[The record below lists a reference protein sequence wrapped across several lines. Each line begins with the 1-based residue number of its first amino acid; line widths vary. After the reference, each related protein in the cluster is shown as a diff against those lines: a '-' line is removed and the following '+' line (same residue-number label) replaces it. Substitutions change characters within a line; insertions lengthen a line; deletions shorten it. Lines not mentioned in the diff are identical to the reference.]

1 MTPATAAVDLFN
13 VGTQAGT
20 GGVYS
25 APGLVIF
32 PPGDGTGIIAFYP
45 DTETYL
51 LRITT
56 TIPSGA
62 TAGGFAIPGNL
73 IVCNPTYGN
82 VYTINSTLLTSA
94 FLGKI
99 PGGQY
104 SGCLTAN
111 NVIFAPQG
119 TPSNV
124 VNFNYATG
132 ASSNVLALRSSNIY
146 GRSWQAGAMTDAV
159 SWSAVTWSPQLG
171 LFVAIASTTTTMNYS
186 TDGKN
191 WSKTG
196 AAMTTGAI
204 NWQSITW
211 SPQLGLFVAVASG
224 PAIIMNYSS
233 DGKAWSAANMS
244 ASLNWQS
251 VTWSPQLG
259 LFVAVASGSAVMNY
273 STDGKTWTA
282 GAMTVSLNWQS
293 VTWSPQ
299 LGLFVAVA
307 SGPTSTTVMNYSSDG
322 KNWTAGAMTDSLQWY
337 AVTWS
342 PQLGLFVAIAY
353 TSAIMNYS
361 TDGKNWSKTGATLTE
376 VGSWRTLTWS
386 PQLGIFLTM
395 SSGGTT
401 PVDYSTDG
409 KNWSKTGAAMTDA
422 ISWYA
427 SAWSPQLGIFVAIA
441 QSSTIMNYS
450 TGPAQQQGIQLLTN
464 GNVIIPSPSTSNVIQ
479 FDPVG
484 LTSSNIFV
492 GTDGFNGLT
501 LAPNGNV
508 IGTPNKS
515 NIIVISPSL
524 GISSNVT
531 IPSANTNVFTFSLG
545 ACLLPSGNI
554 YFPSS
559 IVAAA
564 TNVGSANCFT
574 FDPVSLNYS
583 NLTSS
588 GAAGLGFGSAILVP
602 SGKVVLTPTFNGS
615 YVGVYSSQTPVDQTF
630 CASPYFNKS

>member
-1 MTPATAAVDLFN
+1 MTPASGAVDLFN
-13 VGTQAGT
+13 VGSQAGT

-51 LRITT
+51 LRITS

-62 TAGGFAIPGNL
+62 TAGGFSVPGNK

-82 VYTINSTLLTSA
+82 VYTINSTILTSA
-94 FLGKI
+94 YLSTI

-132 ASSNVLALRSSNIY
+132 ANSNVLALPSSGNY
-146 GRSWQAGAMTDAV
+146 GKTWTASASPTSQAIGGVA
-159 SWSAVTWSPQLG
+159 WSPQLG
-171 LFVAIASTTTTMNYS
+171 LFAGVADNNKLIYSSDGKSWNAGIYTGGGTNTLKSVAWSPQLCLFVAVGTYISSTIITLNSSDGITWSSSGVTGTQDLNAIA
-186 TDGKN
+186 
-191 WSKTG
+191 
-196 AAMTTGAI
+196 
-204 NWQSITW
+204 W
-211 SPQLGLFVAVASG
+211 SPQLGLFAAVGGGGTVYWST
-224 PAIIMNYSS
+224 
-233 DGKAWSAANMS
+233 DGKAWSAGS
-244 ASLNWQS
+244 GGGSTTLNA
-251 VTWSPQLG
+251 VAWSPQLG
-259 LFVAVASGSAVMNY
+259 LFAAVGGSG
-273 STDGKTWTA
+273 
-282 GAMTVSLNWQS
+282 TVL
-293 VTWSPQ
+293 
-299 LGLFVAVA
+299 
-307 SGPTSTTVMNYSSDG
+307 
-322 KNWTAGAMTDSLQWY
+322 
-337 AVTWS
+337 
-342 PQLGLFVAIAY
+342 
-353 TSAIMNYS
+353 
-361 TDGKNWSKTGATLTE
+361 
-376 VGSWRTLTWS
+376 
-386 PQLGIFLTM
+386 
-395 SSGGTT
+395 
-401 PVDYSTDG
+401 
-409 KNWSKTGAAMTDA
+409 
-422 ISWYA
+422 
-427 SAWSPQLGIFVAIA
+427 
-441 QSSTIMNYS
+441 YS

-559 IVAAA
+559 IVGSSG

-588 GAAGLGFGSAILVP
+588 SAAGLGFGSAILVP
-602 SGKVVLTPTFNGS
+602 SGKVVLTPVFNGT

>member
-1 MTPATAAVDLFN
+1 MSSSTFYNNQSLVGIGSVGIGTTSPLSALHVQGSQYYTGDAVRSAAHLVPNQTNSQAIQNWINFSTSVAIRSWWMTPATAAVDLFN
-13 VGTQAGT
+13 IGSQAGT

-25 APGLVIF
+25 SHGMVIF
-32 PPGDGTGIIAFYP
+32 PPGDGTGIVSFYP
-45 DTETYL
+45 ETETYL

-62 TAGGFAIPGNL
+62 TAGGFAVPGNL

-82 VYTINSTLLTSA
+82 VYTINSTLLTDK
-94 FLGKI
+94 FVGKI

-132 ASSNVLALRSSNIY
+132 AYSNVLALPSSNIY
-146 GRSWQAGAMTDAV
+146 GRSWTNPVSAGTGSGMSLAL
-159 SWSAVTWSPQLG
+159 TW
-171 LFVAIASTTTTMNYS
+171 N
-186 TDGKN
+186 
-191 WSKTG
+191 
-196 AAMTTGAI
+196 
-204 NWQSITW
+204 
-211 SPQLGLFVAVASG
+211 
-224 PAIIMNYSS
+224 
-233 DGKAWSAANMS
+233 
-244 ASLNWQS
+244 
-251 VTWSPQLG
+251 
-259 LFVAVASGSAVMNY
+259 
-273 STDGKTWTA
+273 
-282 GAMTVSLNWQS
+282 S

-307 SGPTSTTVMNYSSDG
+307 SGPTATMNYSTDG
-322 KNWTAGAMTDSLQWY
+322 KNWSAGAMNTSVNWNS
-337 AVTWS
+337 VTWS
-342 PQLGLFVAIAY
+342 PQLGLFVAVAGG
-353 TSAIMNYS
+353 TATMNYS
-361 TDGKNWSKTGATLTE
+361 TDGKNWSAG
-376 VGSWRTLTWS
+376 
-386 PQLGIFLTM
+386 
-395 SSGGTT
+395 
-401 PVDYSTDG
+401 
-409 KNWSKTGAAMTDA
+409 AMTT
-422 ISWYA
+422 SVNWK
-427 SAWSPQLGIFVAIA
+427 SVAWSPQLGIFVAIA

-479 FDPVG
+479 FDPVS

-524 GISSNVT
+524 GLSSNVT

-559 IVAAA
+559 IVGFTG
-564 TNVGSANCFT
+564 TNVGSSNCFT
-574 FDPVSLNYS
+574 FDPVSLKYS
-583 NLTSS
+583 NLSS
-588 GAAGLGFGSAILVP
+588 AGAAGLGFGSAILVP

-615 YVGVYSSQTPVDQTF
+615 YVGIYNSQTPVDQTF